1 MAKKSYISKCDFL
14 VHGHI
19 KCGRVTSTDHD
30 SLCHHL
36 THFPLIQLQ
45 FVSIISAYAGNAEK
59 DTLKS

>member
-14 VHGHI
+14 VHCHI
-19 KCGRVTSTDHD
+19 KCGRVTSDD
-30 SLCHHL
+30 PYSLCYSL